1 MLIIAAKTDM
11 GEKHGIEGNPK
22 WDIIQE
28 VLQEI
33 QAEIQTFATDGAQEK
48 VNKFA
53 LQGVWFCGRKF
64 SMLEW

>member
-1 MLIIAAKTDM
+1 VLIIAAKTDM

-48 VNKFA
+48 VNTHPLCWVFFK
-53 LQGVWFCGRKF
+53 LL
-64 SMLEW
+64 M